1 MGSTQSTWGIQ
12 IVLVKFINVRLST
25 KCVKFLFAAEVLLNI
40 IFSKKPE
47 QKSETDKLKEKITP
61 LHKNTNYEKM
71 LKNIDFLKIE
81 KDQKDQKFSVAERD
95 IKANEIITEIPLENI
110 IYINNPIVRNFCEAL
125 QLEEFSEDWIKSYE
139 TECLVLFNLAQ
150 IRHPHENF
158 KHYFENNQINFADY
172 PLLWPEEKLKLIKN
186 TFMENTLFDMNLTIK
201 EYTNLLQRSSYFPKY
216 SLTDLKKAFILM
228 NSQNFKIKIE
238 ENVYTVI
245 IPFMDIYKHDPNTN
259 IDWSPEVL
267 DLSKGLVLKAVSDIS
282 KGSPLITNY
291 GESDN
296 ANLLINYGFTLQK
309 NNFNIETEFF
319 NFNYL
324 DNNYAIGLN
333 MKNTE
338 EIFDVLHQIKSDN
351 FLTSLHK
358 PRKISKIPEDKEQ
371 EKKQDI
377 IIFQMILQNL
387 SKYSNKKRL
396 ENLSDS
402 IINNDDKTDK
412 DILRALN
419 AEEQLIEKNMK
430 NIIEIIQILKTKGD
444 MKSLVKENNK
454 IYLQNRKYFDRI
466 LSQNVAVIKR
476 KNVIVNK
483 QKTQEIIKKSKE
495 SEKNENLRNIVIT
508 YNNKF

>member
-1 MGSTQSTWGIQ
+1 MGS
-12 IVLVKFINVRLST
+12 
-25 KCVKFLFAAEVLLNI
+25 
-40 IFSKKPE
+40 
-47 QKSETDKLKEKITP
+47 
-61 LHKNTNYEKM
+61 
-71 LKNIDFLKIE
+71 
-81 KDQKDQKFSVAERD
+81 
-95 IKANEIITEIPLENI
+95 
-110 IYINNPIVRNFCEAL
+110 
-125 QLEEFSEDWIKSYE
+125 
-139 TECLVLFNLAQ
+139 
-150 IRHPHENF
+150 HPHENF

-259 IDWSPEVL
+259 IDWSPKVL
-267 DLSKGLVLKAVSDIS
+267 DLSKGLVLKAVS
-282 KGSPLITNY
+282 
-291 GESDN
+291 
-296 ANLLINYGFTLQK
+296 

>member
-1 MGSTQSTWGIQ
+1 
-12 IVLVKFINVRLST
+12 
-25 KCVKFLFAAEVLLNI
+25 
-40 IFSKKPE
+40 
-47 QKSETDKLKEKITP
+47 
-61 LHKNTNYEKM
+61 
-71 LKNIDFLKIE
+71 
-81 KDQKDQKFSVAERD
+81 
-95 IKANEIITEIPLENI
+95 
-110 IYINNPIVRNFCEAL
+110 
-125 QLEEFSEDWIKSYE
+125 
-139 TECLVLFNLAQ
+139 
-150 IRHPHENF
+150 
-158 KHYFENNQINFADY
+158 
-172 PLLWPEEKLKLIKN
+172 
-186 TFMENTLFDMNLTIK
+186 
-201 EYTNLLQRSSYFPKY
+201 
-216 SLTDLKKAFILM
+216 M

-387 SKYSNKKRL
+387 SKYSNKKK
-396 ENLSDS
+396 
-402 IINNDDKTDK
+402 I
-412 DILRALN
+412 
-419 AEEQLIEKNMK
+419 
-430 NIIEIIQILKTKGD
+430 G
-444 MKSLVKENNK
+444 KSFGFYYK
-454 IYLQNRKYFDRI
+454 
-466 LSQNVAVIKR
+466 
-476 KNVIVNK
+476 
-483 QKTQEIIKKSKE
+483 
-495 SEKNENLRNIVIT
+495 
-508 YNNKF
+508 

>member
-1 MGSTQSTWGIQ
+1 
-12 IVLVKFINVRLST
+12 
-25 KCVKFLFAAEVLLNI
+25 
-40 IFSKKPE
+40 
-47 QKSETDKLKEKITP
+47 
-61 LHKNTNYEKM
+61 
-71 LKNIDFLKIE
+71 
-81 KDQKDQKFSVAERD
+81 
-95 IKANEIITEIPLENI
+95 
-110 IYINNPIVRNFCEAL
+110 
-125 QLEEFSEDWIKSYE
+125 
-139 TECLVLFNLAQ
+139 
-150 IRHPHENF
+150 
-158 KHYFENNQINFADY
+158 
-172 PLLWPEEKLKLIKN
+172 
-186 TFMENTLFDMNLTIK
+186 
-201 EYTNLLQRSSYFPKY
+201 
-216 SLTDLKKAFILM
+216 
-228 NSQNFKIKIE
+228 
-238 ENVYTVI
+238 
-245 IPFMDIYKHDPNTN
+245 
-259 IDWSPEVL
+259 
-267 DLSKGLVLKAVSDIS
+267 
-282 KGSPLITNY
+282 
-291 GESDN
+291 
-296 ANLLINYGFTLQK
+296 
-309 NNFNIETEFF
+309 
-319 NFNYL
+319 
-324 DNNYAIGLN
+324 

-402 IINNDDKTDK
+402 IINNNDKTDK

-495 SEKNENLRNIVIT
+495 SEKKSICSSGCKKKVFLCSIA
-508 YNNKF
+508 

>member
-12 IVLVKFINVRLST
+12 IVLMKFINVRLST
-25 KCVKFLFAAEVLLNI
+25 KYVKFLFATVVLLNI

-61 LHKNTNYEKM
+61 LPKNTSYEKM

-228 NSQNFKIKIE
+228 NSQNFKIKIQE
-238 ENVYTVI
+238 KIYTVI

-259 IDWSPEVL
+259 IDWSPEII
-267 DLSKGLVLKAVSDIS
+267 DPSKGLVLRAISDIN

-291 GESDN
+291 GQSDN
-296 ANLLINYGFTLQK
+296 ASLLINYGFTLQK

-324 DNNYAIGLN
+324 DNDY
-333 MKNTE
+333 
-338 EIFDVLHQIKSDN
+338 VH
-351 FLTSLHK
+351 SLHK
-358 PRKISKIPEDKEQ
+358 SRHISKIPADTNH
-371 EKKQDI
+371 EKLQDI
-377 IIFQMILQNL
+377 EILQIILQKL

-402 IINNDDKTDK
+402 ILQKDDKIYK

-419 AEEQLIEKNMK
+419 AEEQLIQKNMK
-430 NIIEIIQILKTKGD
+430 NIIEILMFLKTKSRGE
-444 MKSLVKENNK
+444 VKALIK
-454 IYLQNRKYFDRI
+454 I
-466 LSQNVAVIKR
+466 S
-476 KNVIVNK
+476 
-483 QKTQEIIKKSKE
+483 
-495 SEKNENLRNIVIT
+495 
-508 YNNKF
+508 